1 MAKILIIDDDVSIG
15 NMIETA
21 LLKAGHEAW
30 RAYSG
35 TEALFCW
42 RGNGRIS
49 SFWICAAGAFRG
61 RKVVDVIRYFAA
73 SANITS
79 PYKVKLMKLMWYA
92 DALAY
97 KKRGALLLVWCIR
110 HCQWGQYL

>member
-30 RAYSG
+30 RLIPG
-35 TEALFCW
+35 RRPCFCW

-49 SFWICAAGAFRG
+49 SFWI
-61 RKVVDVIRYFAA
+61 
-73 SANITS
+73 
-79 PYKVKLMKLMWYA
+79 
-92 DALAY
+92 
-97 KKRGALLLVWCIR
+97 
-110 HCQWGQYL
+110 